1 MEFKINKNY
10 YKIFFLL
17 IFGLV
22 YIFSN
27 GGNILVFE
35 RDILNPPNFTFKK
48 YLIYSGDYFLYL
60 KIVLIAILASINF
73 LLSIK
78 IIKNYKAFLKKEYI
92 PISLFFLLI
101 TISYSTSYLLTEQVS
116 YFRKILICFSCFSFF
131 LYFSQKSFQAKEK
144 FIIKISIQLIV
155 LISFLLILLIF
166 FLGNTKYATSSFF
179 SIKANSVAFI
189 FLIFFF
195 INYYLENNF
204 TKKVI
209 FCLLTLII
217 MYLIESR
224 FGVVLTLSIIILDYF
239 KNKINFKYL
248 LIFFSI
254 FLVTYLF
261 ILTPIIFKIYNF
273 LGYENLILYPKNFLS
288 TIDENCLDKFISL
301 PPDPLIFE
309 PDDLCNSGIFKIARE
324 YGLHAELYNLLTS
337 ILYRLSYNFE
347 VINLS
352 LSNNFLPYL
361 SDFTSLSGFFVTDI
375 GIAKHKINALINPHN
390 SYHIIFLRTSFLGIF
405 LLFFFYY
412 SLGKKLIKK
421 RKHMW
426 FILLI
431 VIITFN
437 SIDDFL
443 IGNHWTGSILTWI
456 FFGIIFNKA
465 MYD

>member
-1 MEFKINKNY
+1 M
-10 YKIFFLL
+10 
-17 IFGLV
+17 
-22 YIFSN
+22 
-27 GGNILVFE
+27 
-35 RDILNPPNFTFKK
+35 
-48 YLIYSGDYFLYL
+48 LIY
-60 KIVLIAILASINF
+60 
-73 LLSIK
+73 
-78 IIKNYKAFLKKEYI
+78 
-92 PISLFFLLI
+92 
-101 TISYSTSYLLTEQVS
+101 
-116 YFRKILICFSCFSFF
+116 
-131 LYFSQKSFQAKEK
+131 
-144 FIIKISIQLIV
+144 
-155 LISFLLILLIF
+155 
-166 FLGNTKYATSSFF
+166 FLGNTHFAISGFF
-179 SIKANSVAFI
+179 SMKANSVAFI
-189 FLIFFF
+189 FLILFF
-195 INYYLENNF
+195 INLNLENNF

-217 MYLIESR
+217 MHLIESR
-224 FGVVLTLSIIILDYF
+224 FGFILTLSIIILDYF

-254 FLVTYLF
+254 VLISYLF

-273 LGYENLILYPKNFLS
+273 LGNENLILYPKNFLS
-288 TIDENCLDKFISL
+288 SIQENCLDKFVPL
-301 PPDPLIFE
+301 PPSPLIFDV
-309 PDDLCNSGIFKIARE
+309 DDLCNNEIFKIARK
-324 YGLHAELYNLLTS
+324 YSLHDELYNLLTS

-352 LSNNFLPYL
+352 ISNNFLPYL

-375 GIAKHKINALINPHN
+375 GIAKHKIGALINPHN

-412 SLGKKLIKK
+412 SLSKKLIKK
-421 RKHMW
+421 CKHMW

-431 VIITFN
+431 VIVTFN

>member
-1 MEFKINKNY
+1 MKLKLQKNY
-10 YKIFFLL
+10 YQIFLL
-17 IFGLV
+17 SLLGLIYV
-22 YIFSN
+22 FSN

-35 RDILNPPNFTFKK
+35 FSNISPPNFTNKK
-48 YLIYSGDYFLYL
+48 YLIYTGDYFLYL

-73 LLSIK
+73 LLSLK

-92 PISLFFLLI
+92 FISLFFLLI
-101 TISYSTSYLLTEQVS
+101 IISYSSSYLLTEQVS

-144 FIIKISIQLIV
+144 FIIKISIQLII

-166 FLGNTKYATSSFF
+166 FLGNTKYAMSSFF

-204 TKKVI
+204 SKKAV
-209 FCLLTLII
+209 FCLLSLII
-217 MYLIESR
+217 MYLIGSR
-224 FGVVLTLSIIILDYF
+224 FGVVLTLSTIILDYC

-248 LIFFSI
+248 LSFFFI
-254 FLVTYLF
+254 FLIIYLF
-261 ILTPIIFKIYNF
+261 ILTPIIFYIYNF
-273 LGYENLILYPKNFLS
+273 LGTENLILYPRNFLIS
-288 TIDENCLDKFISL
+288 IAENCLDRFHAL
-301 PPDPLIFE
+301 PPNPLIFDV
-309 PDDLCNSGIFKIARE
+309 DDLCNNNIFKIARK

-337 ILYRLSYNFE
+337 VLYRLSYNFE

-352 LSNNFLPYL
+352 ISNNFLPYL
-361 SDFTSLSGFFVTDI
+361 KDFTSLSGFFVTDI
-375 GIAKHKINALINPHN
+375 GIVKHKTDALINPHN
-390 SYHIIFLRTSFLGIF
+390 SYHIILLRTSFLGIF

-412 SLGKKLIKK
+412 SLSRKLIKK
-421 RKHMW
+421 CKYIW

-431 VIITFN
+431 VIVTFN

-456 FFGIIFNKA
+456 FFGIIFKKA